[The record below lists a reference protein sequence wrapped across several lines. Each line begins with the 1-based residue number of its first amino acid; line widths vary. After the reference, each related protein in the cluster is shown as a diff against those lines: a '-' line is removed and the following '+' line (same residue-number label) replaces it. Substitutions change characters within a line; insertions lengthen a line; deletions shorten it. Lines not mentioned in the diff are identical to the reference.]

1 MQLPAGSGWV
11 RVMKDPRQLSQA
23 ELDEYLDQ
31 LINEG
36 NDDSPEFHRAH
47 QVWEELNG

>member
-1 MQLPAGSGWV
+1 
-11 RVMKDPRQLSQA
+11 MKDPRQLSQA

-36 NDDSPEFHRAH
+36 NDDSPEFHRAY